1 MQTCHTSMKSNELC
15 FRAKANQLMNFE
27 ATGTL
32 MCGQVPLA
40 NITVQLIERDPG
52 YFYQLASTVS
62 DSKGYFEIEGWNEE
76 SAMVEPFIHI
86 KHTCGLEDDKSEP
99 LCMKIYPSLDYVVQ
113 PLQNLNSVYDVG
125 ILNLE
130 AQYQD
135 LAYC

>member
-1 MQTCHTSMKSNELC
+1 MKLICSILTVLLVTLLADGFVETL
-15 FRAKANQLMNFE
+15 RIQ
-27 ATGTL
+27 GTL

-40 NITVQLIERDPG
+40 NVTVQLIERDPG

-76 SAMVEPFIHI
+76 SAMVEPFINI

-130 AQYQD
+130 AQYQN
-135 LAYC
+135 LANC